1 MADQDDKTPQETP
14 STTSATPVGQFVGLW
29 NKLGVRQKVVGIVAI
44 VALIAGLSWMS
55 MREAPMQGEILFANL
70 SQEDAGRLVQ
80 ELQTRNVPYE
90 LVAGGTA
97 IEVPKD
103 QVHELRLTLAADGA
117 SPSGGTGVGFEL
129 FDRQSF
135 GATNFVEQTNFRR
148 ALEGELARTI
158 SSLASVERA
167 RVHIATGK
175 RSLYARKD
183 DPPTASIVVSLKPG
197 TTLDPA
203 QRRGIVNL
211 VSSSVDGLT
220 AENVA
225 LVDGNGNA
233 LSTPGSDM
241 EEAEVAMEL
250 ERTLAARVEA
260 MIEPVVG
267 PGNVKVTVTADVDRA
282 QVERTER
289 KYDQGPDNIA
299 LASEERHVSG
309 GNAVGNNG
317 GVAGARG
324 NLPGAEGAGGGGG
337 GAGAG
342 GQNLHEI
349 KNYEVNQVIERTV
362 GPRQRV
368 RRLHVAV
375 LLNEEVD
382 EEGAPVTRTP
392 EQLKSLEALARKA
405 AGLDDQRG
413 DGIELLSV
421 PFVKPDLEAGVEV
434 APADVTGAELPPVWM
449 MAAAAG
455 AALLIII
462 VFAFIMMRRRKKKR
476 QAAEAEAEAQ
486 AQELEAG
493 TLPKT
498 VEELEAELPG
508 DAAGDERSLEK
519 KPRLEDLDE
528 DASNLERATAMAAAD
543 PEIAARVLRG
553 WLTSTK
559 RGAKPTIPAANSK
572 DYSEAA

>member
-1 MADQDDKTPQETP
+1 MAEQDDNTPREAP
-14 STTSATPVGQFVGLW
+14 PTTDTNPVGQFVGLW
-29 NKLGVRQKVVGIVAI
+29 NKLGVRQKVVGIVAL
-44 VALIAGLSWMS
+44 VALIAGLSWLS
-55 MREAPMQGEILFANL
+55 MKETPMDGEVLFSGL

-103 QVHELRLTLAADGA
+103 QVHELRLTLAAEGA

-183 DPPTASIVVSLKPG
+183 DPPTASVVVTLKPG
-197 TTLDPA
+197 KTLTAD

-211 VSSSVDGLT
+211 LSSSVDGLVT
-220 AENVA
+220 ENVA
-225 LVDGNGNA
+225 LVDGDGNA
-233 LSTPGSDM
+233 LSSPGIDA
-241 EEAEVAMEL
+241 EGAEVAMEL
-250 ERTLAARVEA
+250 ERTLAQRVEA
-260 MIEPVVG
+260 MLEPVVG

-282 QVERTER
+282 QIERTER
-289 KYDQGPDNIA
+289 KYDQGPDNVA

-309 GNAVGNNG
+309 GNGAGNNG

-337 GAGAG
+337 GAA

-382 EEGAPVTRTP
+382 EEGAPITRTP
-392 EQLKSLEALARKA
+392 DQLKSLEALARKA

-413 DGIELLSV
+413 DGIEMLSV
-421 PFVKPDLEAGVEV
+421 PFVKPNLEEGVEV

-462 VFAFIMMRRRKKKR
+462 VFAFLMMRRRKKKR
-476 QAAEAEAEAQ
+476 EAAEAEAA
-486 AQELEAG
+486 ELEAS

-498 VEELEAELPG
+498 VEELEAELPE
-508 DAAGDERSLEK
+508 DATEDDRALIH
-519 KPRLEDLDE
+519 KPRLEDLDD
-528 DASNLERATAMAAAD
+528 DATYLERATAMAASD

-559 RGAKPTIPAANSK
+559 RGGTPTMPAANSE

>member
-1 MADQDDKTPQETP
+1 MAEQDDKTPQDAP
-14 STTSATPVGQFVGLW
+14 TTTGSNPVGQFVGLW
-29 NKLGVRQKVVGIVAI
+29 TKLGVRQKVVGIVAL
-44 VALIAGLSWMS
+44 VALIAGLSWLS
-55 MREAPMQGEILFANL
+55 MKETPMDGEVLFSGL

-80 ELQTRNVPYE
+80 ELQSRNVPYE

-97 IEVPKD
+97 IEVPKA
-103 QVHELRLTLAADGA
+103 QVHELRLTLAAEGA
-117 SPSGGTGVGFEL
+117 SPSGGAGVGFEL

-183 DPPTASIVVSLKPG
+183 DPPTASVVVTLKQG
-197 TTLDPA
+197 KTLTAD

-211 VSSSVDGLT
+211 LSSSVDGLV

-225 LVDGNGNA
+225 LVDGDGNA
-233 LSTPGSDM
+233 LSSPGIDA
-241 EEAEVAMEL
+241 EGAEVAMEL
-250 ERTLAARVEA
+250 ERTLAQRVEA
-260 MIEPVVG
+260 MLEPVVG

-282 QVERTER
+282 QIERTER

-309 GNAVGNNG
+309 GNGAGNNG

-324 NLPGAEGAGGGGG
+324 NLPGAEGAGGGG
-337 GAGAG
+337 AGAG

-349 KNYEVNQVIERTV
+349 KNYEANQVIERTV

-382 EEGAPVTRTP
+382 EEGAPITRTP
-392 EQLKSLEALARKA
+392 DQLKSLEALARKA

-413 DGIELLSV
+413 DGIEMLSV
-421 PFVKPDLEAGVEV
+421 PFVKPDLEEGVEV

-476 QAAEAEAEAQ
+476 EAADAEAA
-486 AQELEAG
+486 ELEAS

-498 VEELEAELPG
+498 VEELEAELPE
-508 DAAGDERSLEK
+508 DATEDDRALIR
-519 KPRLEDLDE
+519 KPRLEDLDD
-528 DASNLERATAMAAAD
+528 DATYLERATAMAASD

-559 RGAKPTIPAANSK
+559 RTATPTVPAANSE

>member
-1 MADQDDKTPQETP
+1 MDAKDFQILHALQQE
-14 STTSATPVGQFVGLW
+14 
-29 NKLGVRQKVVGIVAI
+29 
-44 VALIAGLSWMS
+44 
-55 MREAPMQGEILFANL
+55 
-70 SQEDAGRLVQ
+70 GRLSNQ
-80 ELQTRNVPYE
+80 EL
-90 LVAGGTA
+90 
-97 IEVPKD
+97 
-103 QVHELRLTLAADGA
+103 
-117 SPSGGTGVGFEL
+117 
-129 FDRQSF
+129 
-135 GATNFVEQTNFRR
+135 
-148 ALEGELARTI
+148 
-158 SSLASVERA
+158 
-167 RVHIATGK
+167 
-175 RSLYARKD
+175 
-183 DPPTASIVVSLKPG
+183 
-197 TTLDPA
+197 A
-203 QRRGIVNL
+203 Q
-211 VSSSVDGLT
+211 
-220 AENVA
+220 
-225 LVDGNGNA
+225 
-233 LSTPGSDM
+233 
-241 EEAEVAMEL
+241 
-250 ERTLAARVEA
+250 RVEA
-260 MIEPVVG
+260 MLEPVVG

-282 QVERTER
+282 QIERTER

-309 GNAVGNNG
+309 GNGAGNNG

-324 NLPGAEGAGGGGG
+324 NLPGAEGAGGG

-382 EEGAPVTRTP
+382 EEGAPITRTP
-392 EQLKSLEALARKA
+392 DQLKSLEALARKA

-413 DGIELLSV
+413 DGIEMLSV
-421 PFVKPDLEAGVEV
+421 PFVKPDLEEGVEV

-476 QAAEAEAEAQ
+476 EAADAEAA
-486 AQELEAG
+486 ELEAS

-498 VEELEAELPG
+498 VEELEAELPE
-508 DAAGDERSLEK
+508 DATEDDRALIR
-519 KPRLEDLDE
+519 KPRLEDLDD
-528 DASNLERATAMAAAD
+528 DATYLERATAMAASD

-559 RGAKPTIPAANSK
+559 RTATPTVPAANSE

>member
-1 MADQDDKTPQETP
+1 MAEQDDNTPQDA
-14 STTSATPVGQFVGLW
+14 STTIGSNPAGQFVGLW
-29 NKLGVRQKVVGIVAI
+29 NKLGVRQKVVGIVAL
-44 VALIAGLSWMS
+44 VALIAGLSWLS
-55 MREAPMQGEILFANL
+55 MKETPMDGEVLFSGL

-103 QVHELRLTLAADGA
+103 QVHELRITLAADGA

-183 DPPTASIVVSLKPG
+183 DPPTASVVVTLKPG
-197 TTLDPA
+197 KTLAAD

-211 VSSSVDGLT
+211 LSSSVDGLT

-225 LVDGNGNA
+225 LVDGDGNA
-233 LSTPGSDM
+233 LSSPGIDA
-241 EEAEVAMEL
+241 EGAEVAMEL
-250 ERTLAARVEA
+250 ERTLAQRVEA
-260 MIEPVVG
+260 MLEPVVG

-282 QVERTER
+282 QIERTER

-309 GNAVGNNG
+309 GNGAGNNG

-324 NLPGAEGAGGGGG
+324 NLPGAEGAGGG

-382 EEGAPVTRTP
+382 EEGAPITRTP
-392 EQLKSLEALARKA
+392 DQLESLEALARKA

-413 DGIELLSV
+413 DGIEMLSV
-421 PFVKPDLEAGVEV
+421 PFVKPSLEEGVEV
-434 APADVTGAELPPVWM
+434 APADVAGAELPPVWM

-462 VFAFIMMRRRKKKR
+462 VFAFFMMRRSKKKR
-476 QAAEAEAEAQ
+476 RELAEAEAA
-486 AQELEAG
+486 ELEAS

-498 VEELEAELPG
+498 VEELEAELPE
-508 DAAGDERSLEK
+508 DATEDDRALIR
-519 KPRLEDLDE
+519 KPRLEDLDD
-528 DASNLERATAMAAAD
+528 DATYLERATAMAATE

-553 WLTSTK
+553 WLTSTR
-559 RGAKPTIPAANSK
+559 RGAAPSVPAANSE